1 VYLGWQHAPG
11 HPDPGP
17 PPKRPVPPAPEQLS
31 TGWLAAQRREQ
42 DRLGRPLKLAA
53 AGCLVLLA
61 GVILLARAG
70 LVSGPLAAVL
80 AAVLAALAALSARG
94 TWRGERALRAAV
106 SAEKQRVAAARTAQQ
121 RRLAAWQDEHARRFR
136 DWQER
141 DRAFAGQ
148 AHWYPVWV
156 PDDIDRV
163 DVAGGTLPG
172 WSAVL
177 TMLAA
182 PRLAAGGEV
191 TVLDLSE
198 GAAAADLLAV
208 ARGSGIEPLVWVM
221 PDDLPRLDLGAGL
234 PRHALA
240 DVLALTAAAPSGP
253 DSPPDPAQDAAIL
266 ERVLTVL
273 GDGAAVGQVMA
284 ALRAL
289 GEVGDPR
296 DDVRRGLLTAGQLDG
311 IRTLYGSG
319 AAGRVVTERAWAL
332 EARLHALAPLGS
344 ALAPLPASPLRVVA
358 LDRKAG
364 MASTAVLS
372 AYLAVALTHLLRQ
385 APAGK
390 PWQHT
395 LCLAGA
401 ERLRG
406 DVLDRLCDACEAT
419 RTGLVLAYRTLP
431 RHATQRL
438 GRGNAAVMFMRT
450 GNAGDAKAAS
460 EQIGMAHRFVL
471 AQLTET
477 IGTSVT
483 GTVGDS
489 YTSSVADADSAGYSA
504 GTSETTSRSRG
515 RGHSSTGLAPFSP
528 RTGSGS
534 RDLGRSQ
541 GTTDSESVT
550 RGITVSTSWGVST
563 SRAIGANE
571 SLARSVQ
578 RSREFLV
585 EPHEL
590 QQLPPTAAIV
600 SYAGRSGR
608 QLVMADVN
616 PGILALPTAT
626 LADPAEAAYADPGPA
641 GAGHAPGA
649 SSREAG
655 PRPSPDRGPSPQPG
669 AWPPPGSPREPGV
682 SREPGA
688 SRVGQPSQT
697 GQARDP
703 GQPPQTGQ
711 PQDAGQPPQARQA
724 RDPGQPPQTGR
735 AQDPGRPE
743 PDPPVAPSPATEP
756 SPPPNLGPP
765 PEPLDWRTRRP

>member
-1 VYLGWQHAPG
+1 MTGSEFRSDRVYLGWRHAPG
-11 HPDPGP
+11 HADPGP
-17 PPKRPVPPAPEQLS
+17 PPKRPVPPAPEELS
-31 TGWLAAQRREQ
+31 MGWLAAQRREQ

-61 GVILLARAG
+61 GVIVLAQAG
-70 LVSGPLAAVL
+70 LVSGPLAAAM
-80 AAVLAALAALSARG
+80 AAVMAGLAALSARG

-136 DWQER
+136 DWQQR

-198 GAAAADLLAV
+198 GAAAGDLLAV

-240 DVLALTAAAPSGP
+240 DVLALTAAAPGGP

-266 ERVLTVL
+266 ERVLEVL
-273 GDGAAVGQVMA
+273 GDGAAIGQVMA

-296 DDVRRGLLTAGQLDG
+296 DDVRRGLLTAGQLDS

-319 AAGRVVTERAWAL
+319 ATGRVVTERAWAL

-344 ALAPLPASPLRVVA
+344 ALAPLPASQLRVVA

-364 MASTAVLS
+364 MTSTAVLS
-372 AYLAVALTHLLRQ
+372 AYLTVALTHLLRQ

-438 GRGNAAVMFMRT
+438 GRGNAAVVFMRT

-483 GTVGDS
+483 GTIGDS

-534 RDLGRSQ
+534 RDLGRSR

-585 EPHEL
+585 EPREL

-626 LADPAEAAYADPGPA
+626 LADPAEAPDADPAEAPYADPAEAPYADPDPAEAAYADPGPA
-641 GAGHAPGA
+641 AAGPAPGA

-655 PRPSPDRGPSPQPG
+655 PHSTPD
-669 AWPPPGSPREPGV
+669 
-682 SREPGA
+682 PGA
-688 SRVGQPSQT
+688 SPE
-697 GQARDP
+697 P
-703 GQPPQTGQ
+703 GQPPQ
-711 PQDAGQPPQARQA
+711 
-724 RDPGQPPQTGR
+724 PGQPPE
-735 AQDPGRPE
+735 PGKPD
-743 PDPPVAPSPATEP
+743 PDPPAAASPAAEP

-765 PEPLDWRTRRP
+765 PEPLDWRTGRP

>member
-1 VYLGWQHAPG
+1 MYLGWQHAPG